1 MRNTN
6 LKVRL
11 SVGLGIVLLSA
22 ACATQT
28 STSGKIGGT
37 VHVLAVWSGSE
48 QESFQAV
55 LKPFEEQTGIKVLYE
70 ATRDQDAIL
79 TTRVEAGNAPELASA
94 PSPSLLARFVRE
106 GKIVSLDQIL
116 DMSKLRSD
124 YDKSWIDLGT
134 INGKLYEIFSWTAL
148 KGLVWYNPKI
158 WSAKGYQV
166 PKTWDDLMALQN
178 KMKQDGTTPWCIGL
192 ESGSASGWPGKDWI
206 EELVL
211 TQAGPTLYDGW
222 WQGKQKWSSPEIKG
236 AWKTWGQILG
246 PNDSNVFGG
255 KNNIIATNFGDA
267 GTPMFANPPKCL
279 MHYQASFITD
289 FFVKAVPT
297 LKAGEDFTFFPIPDV
312 NSQNAGAHVVAGDT
326 FSIFKDTPQSRAL
339 IQYLATAQA
348 QAIWVKRGG
357 KLSANKQLSIS
368 DYPDS
373 ISKSLADAL
382 VKTKTAKFDAGDLM
396 PGDMGTS
403 FWKAALAFVSNQ
415 GDLDSILANLDKIQ
429 QTAYTS

>member
-1 MRNTN
+1 MRNTS
-6 LKVRL
+6 LKFWP
-11 SVGLGIVLLSA
+11 SIGLA
-22 ACATQT
+22 AALVTLACGTQT
-28 STSGKIGGT
+28 TSSGKIGGT

-48 QESFQAV
+48 QASFEAV
-55 LKPFEEQTGIKVLYE
+55 LKPFEDQTGIKVLYE

-79 TTRVEAGNAPELASA
+79 TTRVEAGNPPDLASA

-106 GKIVSLDQIL
+106 GKILPLDQIL
-116 DMSKLRSD
+116 DLNKLRSD

-148 KGLVWYNPKI
+148 KGLVWYDPKV

-166 PKTWDDLMALQN
+166 PKTWDDLIALQN

-192 ESGSASGWPGKDWI
+192 ESGSASGWPGKDWM
-206 EELVL
+206 EEIVL
-211 TQAGPTLYDGW
+211 TQAGPTVYDSW
-222 WQGKQKWSSPEIKG
+222 WQGKQKWSSPEIKQ
-236 AWKTWGQILG
+236 AWQTWGTILG
-246 PNDSNVFGG
+246 PNDSNVYGG
-255 KNNIIATNFGDA
+255 KNNMLATNFGDG
-267 GTPMFANPPKCL
+267 GTPMFANPPKCF

-326 FSIFKDTPQSRAL
+326 FSVFKDTPQSRAL
-339 IQYLATAQA
+339 IQYLATAEA

-368 DYPDS
+368 NYPDD

-396 PGDMGTS
+396 PSDMGTN

-415 GDLDSILANLDKIQ
+415 GNLDSILANLDKIQ
-429 QTAYTS
+429 QTAYT